1 MVKQHISKMKNII
14 TAIAVLFTVQF
25 FAQTHEI
32 IKHNGE
38 KLDVN
43 FIKAENNLVYYAYP
57 GSMEEH
63 KISRFAVSQ
72 LIEKSKS
79 NSKIISEKINFAEK
93 PDYKK
98 VIVLKESE
106 TIGLTKSDNLI
117 SYLGIAKGETRW
129 SLSEMGENKLKQN
142 AASKGHQFI
151 VITSNKTDKLTAT
164 AYTY

>member
-1 MVKQHISKMKNII
+1 MKNII
-14 TAIAVLFTVQF
+14 TAIAVFFTAQL

-43 FIKAENNLVYYAYP
+43 FIKIENNLVYYAVP
-57 GSMEEH
+57 NSMEEI
-63 KISRFAVSQ
+63 KISRYAVAQ
-72 LIEKSKS
+72 LNEKSKN
-79 NSKIISEKINFAEK
+79 NSKIISEKINLTEK
-93 PDYKK
+93 SDYKK

-106 TIGLTKSDNLI
+106 IIGLTKSENLT
-117 SYLGIAKGETRW
+117 SHLGVVKGETRW
-129 SLSEMGENKLKQN
+129 SLSEMGENRLKEN

-151 VITSNKTDKLTAT
+151 VITSNRPDKLKAI

>member
-1 MVKQHISKMKNII
+1 MKNII
-14 TAIAVLFTVQF
+14 TVIAVLFTAQI

-43 FIKAENNLVYYAYP
+43 FIKIDSNLVYYSLP
-57 GSMEEH
+57 NSLEQH
-63 KISRFAVSQ
+63 KISLYAVAE
-72 LIEKSKS
+72 LNEKTK
-79 NSKIISEKINFAEK
+79 NNTMKISEKINLAEK

-106 TIGLTKSDNLI
+106 IAGLKKSEVL
-117 SYLGIAKGETRW
+117 SSQLGIAKGETRW
-129 SLSEMGENKLKQN
+129 TLDELRKDSLKQK
-142 AASKGHQFI
+142 AASKGYQFI
-151 VITSNKTDKLTAT
+151 VITSNKNHASEAV